1 MHFRNLLSLFCLPRA
16 LCVHLHLPSSVSALV
31 PSLVFVSWYPM
42 SLSGPPGC
50 SSFVVAV
57 MQRRLRGFFSCGSP
71 FPFSLFS
78 SYFLCFSFLIFFFY
92 PLTPTFF
99 FPHCSCLSPFVVF
112 PHLSFPTVKTEV
124 LWVLFT
130 TILWLVFQLLP

>member
-16 LCVHLHLPSSVSALV
+16 LCVHLHLPPSVSALV
-31 PSLVFVSWYPM
+31 PSLVFVSWYLM

-57 MQRRLRGFFSCGSP
+57 MQRGLRGFFSCGSP

-78 SYFLCFSFLIFFFY
+78 SYFLCFSFFFFFY
-92 PLTPTFF
+92 PLTPTFI
-99 FPHCSCLSPFVVF
+99 CLSPLLKRKYCGCYSPRFCGLYF
-112 PHLSFPTVKTEV
+112 SCFHKT
-124 LWVLFT
+124 
-130 TILWLVFQLLP
+130 PGSSNKG